1 MNDVNSLAHTSWNCK
16 YHVVFAPKYRRK
28 VFFGEKRREIG
39 SILRPS
45 RHKTEVE
52 AKKAR
57 DQLIGAAE
65 ERRVLE
71 NLKKYPMDGF
81 SMHRH

>member
-1 MNDVNSLAHTSWNCK
+1 MCIRD
-16 YHVVFAPKYRRK
+16 R
-28 VFFGEKRREIG
+28 
-39 SILRPS
+39 
-45 RHKTEVE
+45 
-52 AKKAR
+52 AR

>member
-1 MNDVNSLAHTSWNCK
+1 M
-16 YHVVFAPKYRRK
+16 R
-28 VFFGEKRREIG
+28 
-39 SILRPS
+39 S

-57 DQLIGAAE
+57 DQLIGSAE
-65 ERRVLE
+65 ERHVLE
-71 NLKKYPMDGF
+71 NLKKYPMDAF